1 MGDVLKKRARGA
13 RWRGMEV
20 IVRSMVGVVS
30 IQVLRRIDV
39 VEQFVGTEDMRGG
52 FFLAVLLGVVQCVLW
67 EGERKSRLISRN
79 REANTKVGYS
89 AGGANRRSR
98 VATGRCAVDL
108 MNFKILNRCY
118 AKTPA
123 MK

>member
-52 FFLAVLLGVVQCVLW
+52 FFFSCPAWCGTVCVV
-67 EGERKSRLISRN
+67 GR
-79 REANTKVGYS
+79 REKVKAHQS
-89 AGGANRRSR
+89 QS
-98 VATGRCAVDL
+98 
-108 MNFKILNRCY
+108 
-118 AKTPA
+118 
-123 MK
+123 